1 MYLMKTPTL
10 RIEKS
15 DLECRNGCGFYGNA
29 QWDGLCSKCYRD
41 RNSKGPNKVRNFP
54 GVRKDASAVEVKHPH
69 LSRQPP
75 QSHSTHPAGV
85 HDKLKKRNLLE
96 VFKKSPN
103 SRENVAD
110 KQRHLHTRVYPLD
123 KAELEYAEALKNL
136 KLADE
141 TKKELKYLIQ
151 MFDQLILKKYPGYNV
166 DKISDSV
173 QNSYIKMSE
182 YMNTEGSAFENTTAE
197 QKEEILDFFE
207 KCVMTKNHKI
217 LFSPPFTNDE
227 EKDSAIQSRIRQL
240 NWINAKHLLCTID
253 EVSAEVRDLVY
264 SAITELVAMDSF
276 QSPQEK
282 LECIV
287 RCCRNIFN
295 LLKHTGS
302 GGPASADEFLPA
314 LIFVVLKANPARL
327 HSNINYIT
335 RFSNA
340 SRLMSG
346 EGGYY
351 FTNLCCAISFIENLT
366 AESLSMAEEE
376 FRELMSGEK
385 LCNSAWES
393 ALLACESLN
402 LISDNMKIMADLK
415 KRNED
420 LQDGIEAMNRDM
432 DEFKNE
438 ISRKVSE
445 VISRTPLILK
455 PIHSRQN
462 LSKNRTVDPATSS
475 GHFQSNLMSALKL
488 EDVQAPKLKVES
500 AAGIPLASVDEIL
513 EKVEQPEAM
522 ETLAKNLADTL
533 ETVRDEGMLG
543 MISASNSTDLL
554 SASPIFGYSSFD
566 VNSLDGLAT
575 PDEFVPIDFSHGLTN
590 INYDFDF
597 SDNSADNSVAD
608 EVGTEAKHPLPVS
621 RSDLEE
627 FDPLLSKEVDEASPP
642 KDLKLPEK
650 ANEAGIMQRS
660 IIDSGDSPNEIFLP
674 SPIKPIAPDY
684 KGFTKQGHNIPTISC
699 NTGDF
704 GASTSHN
711 PPK

>member
-41 RNSKGPNKVRNFP
+41 RNAKGPSKVRHTFP
-54 GVRKDASAVEVKHPH
+54 AVRRDGDSSRHAH
-69 LSRQPP
+69 LSRQPAAHT
-75 QSHSTHPAGV
+75 SHV
-85 HDKLKKRNLLE
+85 HDKLKKRNILE

-103 SRENVAD
+103 SKDTAE
-110 KQRHLHTRVYPLD
+110 KQRQYVKVLD
-123 KAELEYAEALKNL
+123 KAELEYAEALKQL

-151 MFDQLILKKYPGYNV
+151 MFDQLIHKKYTSYNV

-173 QNSYIKMSE
+173 QNSYIKMSD
-182 YMNTEGSAFENTTAE
+182 YMLAEGSAFETTTPE
-197 QKEEILDFFE
+197 QREEILDFFE
-207 KCVMTKNHKI
+207 KCVMTRNHKI

-240 NWINAKHLLCTID
+240 SWINTKHLLCGID
-253 EVSAEVRDLVY
+253 EVNAEVRDLVY
-264 SAITELVAMDSF
+264 NAITELVAMDSF

-295 LLKHTGS
+295 LLKHTGT

-366 AESLSMAEEE
+366 AESLSMPEEE
-376 FRELMSGEK
+376 FQELMSGEK
-385 LCNSAWES
+385 MCNSAWES

-402 LISDNMKIMADLK
+402 LISDNMKIMADLR
-415 KRNED
+415 KRNAD

-432 DEFKNE
+432 DEFKAE

-445 VISRTPLILK
+445 VISRTPLVLK
-455 PIHSRQN
+455 PIHTRQN
-462 LSKNRTVDPATSS
+462 LAQNRKNIPNPVDHASG
-475 GHFQSNLMSALKL
+475 GHFQANLMSALKL
-488 EDVQAPKLKVES
+488 DDTKAPKLKVES
-500 AAGIPLASVDEIL
+500 VSGMPLTSVDEML
-513 EKVEQPEAM
+513 DKVEQPEL
-522 ETLAKNLADTL
+522 ETLARNLTDTL
-533 ETVRDEGMLG
+533 ETTAKEDGMLG
-543 MISASNSTDLL
+543 TISASNSTDLL

-575 PDEFVPIDFSHGLTN
+575 PEDFIPIDFRHGLTN

-597 SDNSADNSVAD
+597 SDNSAENSVAED
-608 EVGTEAKHPLPVS
+608 PAGEVRASLPVS

-627 FDPLLSKEVDEASPP
+627 FDPLLAREAEEPPPP
-642 KDLKLPEK
+642 KDLKLPD
-650 ANEAGIMQRS
+650 AREAESMQRS
-660 IIDSGDSPNEIFLP
+660 IIDAGDSPNEVLLP
-674 SPIKPIAPDY
+674 SPLKPTAPDY
-684 KGFTKQGHNIPTISC
+684 KGFTKQGQNIPTISC
-699 NTGDF
+699 NTG
-704 GASTSHN
+704 GAHSS
-711 PPK
+711 K

>member
-10 RIEKS
+10 RIDKS

-41 RNSKGPNKVRNFP
+41 RNAKAPSKVRHTFP
-54 GVRKDASAVEVKHPH
+54 GIRKDGDTTRH
-69 LSRQPP
+69 LSRQPAP
-75 QSHSTHPAGV
+75 HSSHTNV
-85 HDKLKKRNLLE
+85 HDRLKKRNILE

-103 SRENVAD
+103 TKETHEKPRQYTKV
-110 KQRHLHTRVYPLD
+110 LD
-123 KAELEYAEALKNL
+123 KAELEYAEALKQL

-151 MFDQLILKKYPGYNV
+151 MFDQLIHKKYTSYNV
-166 DKISDSV
+166 DKISDSA
-173 QNSYIKMSE
+173 QNSYIKMSD
-182 YMNTEGSAFENTTAE
+182 YMIAEGSAFEGTTPE
-197 QKEEILDFFE
+197 QREEILDFFE
-207 KCVMTKNHKI
+207 KCVMTRNHKI

-227 EKDSAIQSRIRQL
+227 EKDSTIQTRIRQL
-240 NWINAKHLLCTID
+240 SWINTKHLLCGID
-253 EVSAEVRDLVY
+253 EVNAEVRDLVY
-264 SAITELVAMDSF
+264 NAITDLVAMDSF

-295 LLKHTGS
+295 LLKHTGT

-366 AESLSMAEEE
+366 AESLSMPQEE
-376 FRELMSGEK
+376 FQDLMTGEK
-385 LCNSAWES
+385 LYNSAWES
-393 ALLACESLN
+393 ALMACESLN
-402 LISDNMKIMADLK
+402 LISDNMKVMADLK
-415 KRNED
+415 KRNAD

-445 VISRTPLILK
+445 VINRTPLVLK
-455 PIHSRQN
+455 PIHTRQN
-462 LSKNRTVDPATSS
+462 LSANRKNITNPDHATG
-475 GHFQSNLMSALKL
+475 GHFQANLMSALKL
-488 EDVQAPKLKVES
+488 DDTKAPKLKVETVS
-500 AAGIPLASVDEIL
+500 GMPLTSVDEIL
-513 EKVEQPEAM
+513 DKVEQPEL
-522 ETLAKNLADTL
+522 ETLARNLTDTL
-533 ETVRDEGMLG
+533 ETNKIDGMLG
-543 MISASNSTDLL
+543 ATISASNSTDLL

-575 PDEFVPIDFSHGLTN
+575 PEDFIPMDFRHGLTN

-597 SDNSADNSVAD
+597 SDNSAENSVAED
-608 EVGTEAKHPLPVS
+608 IAGEVRASLPVS

-627 FDPLLSKEVDEASPP
+627 FDPLLAKEEASSPP
-642 KDLKLPEK
+642 KELKLPEVDSMK
-650 ANEAGIMQRS
+650 RS
-660 IIDSGDSPNEIFLP
+660 IIDAGDSPNEIFLP
-674 SPIKPIAPDY
+674 SPLKPTAPDY
-684 KGFTKQGHNIPTISC
+684 KGFTKQGQSIPTISC

-704 GASTSHN
+704 GAHSSN
-711 PPK
+711 K

>member
-10 RIEKS
+10 RIDKS

-41 RNSKGPNKVRNFP
+41 RNSKGPSKVKHIP
-54 GVRKDASAVEVKHPH
+54 GVRKDASEVNRHAH

-75 QSHSTHPAGV
+75 PSHPGVSV
-85 HDKLKKRNLLE
+85 HDKLKKRNILE

-103 SRENVAD
+103 AKETE
-110 KQRHLHTRVYPLD
+110 KQRYAKVLQLD
-123 KAELEYAEALKNL
+123 KAELEYAEALKQL
-136 KLADE
+136 KLADD

-151 MFDQLILKKYPGYNV
+151 MFDQLIHKKYTSYNV
-166 DKISDSV
+166 EKISDSV
-173 QNSYIKMSE
+173 QTSYIKMSD
-182 YMNTEGSAFENTTAE
+182 YMSVEGSAFETTTPE

-207 KCVMTKNHKI
+207 KCVMTRNHKI
-217 LFSPPFTNDE
+217 LFSPPFTSDE

-240 NWINAKHLLCTID
+240 NWITAKHLLCTID
-253 EVSAEVRDLVY
+253 EVNAEVRDLVF

-287 RCCRNIFN
+287 RCCRSIFN

-376 FRELMSGEK
+376 FEEMMSGEK
-385 LCNSAWES
+385 MCNSAWES

-402 LISDNMKIMADLK
+402 LISDNMKIMADLR
-415 KRNED
+415 KRNDD

-432 DEFKNE
+432 DDFKIE

-445 VISRTPLILK
+445 VISRTPLVLK
-455 PIHSRQN
+455 PINSRQN
-462 LSKNRTVDPATSS
+462 LSENRKNITNSTKSVDHVASG
-475 GHFQSNLMSALKL
+475 GHFQANLVSALKL
-488 EDVQAPKLKVES
+488 EEAPKLKVES
-500 AAGIPLASVDEIL
+500 VSGIQLASVDEIL
-513 EKVEQPEAM
+513 DRVEQPEL
-522 ETLAKNLADTL
+522 ETLARNLTDTL
-533 ETVRDEGMLG
+533 ETKDEGMLG
-543 MISASNSTDLL
+543 TISASNSTDLL

-566 VNSLDGLAT
+566 VNSLDGLVT
-575 PDEFVPIDFSHGLTN
+575 PDDFVPIDFSHGLTN

-597 SDNSADNSVAD
+597 SDNSAENSVAED
-608 EVGTEAKHPLPVS
+608 VVGEVRSSLPVS

-627 FDPLLSKEVDEASPP
+627 FDPLLAREVVEETPKE
-642 KDLKLPEK
+642 LKLPDRTEEK
-650 ANEAGIMQRS
+650 MQKS
-660 IIDSGDSPNEIFLP
+660 IIDGGDSPNEILLP
-674 SPIKPIAPDY
+674 SPLKPTASDY
-684 KGFTKQGHNIPTISC
+684 KGFTKQGQTIPTISC

-704 GASTSHN
+704 GVAHN
-711 PPK
+711 SSK